1 MRDDDFCFVG
11 IVDVDFILVRD
22 CNVVCIRELWD
33 AEERVAL
40 NSRHNV
46 YILCWMVHVM
56 LKFVHV
62 ACLLHFTIG
71 HAEGLVRLASCCD
84 KRISLPVSF
93 CPDGQCPSAVG
104 YGRGDGSVQDSLF
117 KFVDF
122 IDLFY
127 GVIILLVNLASR
139 RGIVG

>member
-11 IVDVDFILVRD
+11 VVDIDFILVKD
-22 CNVVCIRELWD
+22 GDVVCIHKLWD

-40 NSRHNV
+40 DFWHDV

-71 HAEGLVRLASCCD
+71 HVEGIVRLASCCNECV
-84 KRISLPVSF
+84 SLPVSF
-93 CPDGQCPSAVG
+93 CPD
-104 YGRGDGSVQDSLF
+104 R
-117 KFVDF
+117 
-122 IDLFY
+122 
-127 GVIILLVNLASR
+127 
-139 RGIVG
+139 